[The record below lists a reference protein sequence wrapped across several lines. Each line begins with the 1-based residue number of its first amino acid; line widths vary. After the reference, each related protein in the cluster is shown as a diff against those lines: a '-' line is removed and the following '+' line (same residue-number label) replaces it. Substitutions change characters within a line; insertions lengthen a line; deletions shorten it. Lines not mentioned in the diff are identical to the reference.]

1 MVADSFVLLAGLVF
15 LLGGGEALVRGATAI
30 ATATGVP
37 PLVIGL
43 TIVAFGTSAPE
54 LAVNVF
60 AAWQDTGGLSFG
72 NIFGSNMANIGLI
85 LGICGLI
92 MPLKIQ
98 SVVVFREIP
107 MMMVATAAAVAMAID
122 WTSGQVSARFDRGD
136 GLLLLLLF
144 CVFLYYTVGDLARQR
159 GSDEENPLVD
169 GNEPE
174 ASASLYR
181 SVLISLGGL
190 GALLAGAELTVEGS
204 LGLARAFGIPEEI
217 IGLTLVA
224 FGTSLP
230 ELATGVI
237 ATLRGHVDLAVG
249 NVVGSNIFNIL
260 LVTGATSMI
269 RPIEI
274 PPHGFT
280 DLGMTV
286 ILSVALWWV
295 AMTRR
300 RRIVR
305 LEALMLVTIYL
316 AYVIWRVT
324 LS

>member
-136 GLLLLLLF
+136 GLLLLLL
-144 CVFLYYTVGDLARQR
+144 RKQQ
-159 GSDEENPLVD
+159 
-169 GNEPE
+169 
-174 ASASLYR
+174 
-181 SVLISLGGL
+181 
-190 GALLAGAELTVEGS
+190 
-204 LGLARAFGIPEEI
+204 
-217 IGLTLVA
+217 
-224 FGTSLP
+224 
-230 ELATGVI
+230 
-237 ATLRGHVDLAVG
+237 GH
-249 NVVGSNIFNIL
+249 
-260 LVTGATSMI
+260 
-269 RPIEI
+269 
-274 PPHGFT
+274 
-280 DLGMTV
+280 
-286 ILSVALWWV
+286 LSVPRQHPPQDGPKRPKPQAPAPQDGQRHPV
-295 AMTRR
+295 HAGVSGDNT
-300 RRIVR
+300 
-305 LEALMLVTIYL
+305 
-316 AYVIWRVT
+316 
-324 LS
+324 S